1 MPRMMAPQSEVVK
14 KPQPTAIIAS
24 AVRMPGSSNRMWVR
38 KEGWQSAAWKMYD
51 EVGEL
56 RYAANWVGN
65 VLSRATLHA
74 AKRNSFGQVEPII
87 TGPAADYL
95 HDLFNGPDG
104 QAQMLKS
111 IGIHL
116 FIAGECYLVG
126 RAPIKARGEG
136 KDDIWEIASTEEI
149 KYGGGVWQI
158 DYDDGLGP
166 ITLTDD
172 DVVVRIWTPHP
183 RKRILADSPVRAQLA
198 NLRELLLL
206 SRHVSS
212 QAVSHLAGAGVFF
225 VPSEM
230 SFAAPPGVDESL
242 TSAESFQQ
250 VLGGAMS
257 EAIDEPGSPAAITP
271 IVVQAPGDQ
280 IGNVKHVT
288 FWSEYDQNLPALR
301 KESITRLATGL
312 DIPAEVM
319 LGTADMNHW
328 SAWQVEES
336 SIKVQVEPLLETIT
350 NALSIGYLQPTV
362 GDVEVLVAFDTA
374 QLRLRPNRSKEA
386 VDLYDRGE
394 LNGPA
399 LRRETGFEEQDAMK
413 PEDLKAWLLKKVAGG
428 SATPEQ
434 VAQALNA
441 LGISE
446 ISAVGEEMREARP
459 DPSTDDDRVQTG
471 PPEREAAS
479 ISDMS
484 EVLVFRALERA
495 GNRLRSL
502 KQNRPPVPACDT
514 YMFVE
519 CNVGDLDKVLEDAWG
534 IIPRVMPNIASEQR
548 QVVEAALDSYCRHL
562 LLNKRQHSRS
572 EMDHFLTSTS
582 VRTLAS

>member
-1 MPRMMAPQSEVVK
+1 MPRMTAPQSEVVK
-14 KPQPTAIIAS
+14 PPTASIVAS
-24 AVRMPGSSNRMWVR
+24 AVRMPGSTNRMWVR
-38 KEGWQSAAWKMYD
+38 KEGWQSTAWKMYD
-51 EVGEL
+51 QIGEL

-74 AKRNSFGQVEPII
+74 AKRNSFGVVQTV

-126 RAPIKARGEG
+126 RAPIKSRGEG

-149 KYGGGVWQI
+149 KYGAGVWQI
-158 DYDDGLGP
+158 DYDDGTGP
-166 ITLTDD
+166 ITLGDD
-172 DVVVRIWTPHP
+172 DVVVRIWSPHP
-183 RKRILADSPVRAQLA
+183 RKRVMADSPVRAQLS
-198 NLRELLLL
+198 NLHELLLL
-206 SRHVSS
+206 SRHVSA
-212 QAVSHLAGAGVFF
+212 QATSRLAGNGILF

-230 SFAAPPGVDESL
+230 SFAPPPGADPALS
-242 TSAESFQQ
+242 SAESFQE
-250 VLGGAMS
+250 VLGGAMAD
-257 EAIDEPGSPAAITP
+257 AIDDPTSPTATVP

-280 IGNVKHVT
+280 IGNAQHMT

-301 KESITRLATGL
+301 KEAITRLATGL

-336 SIKVQVEPLLETIT
+336 SIKVQIEPLLETIT
-350 NALSIGYLQPTV
+350 NALSIGYLQPLV
-362 GDVEVLVAFDTA
+362 GDTEVLVAFDTA
-374 QLRLRPNRSKEA
+374 QLRLRPNRSNEA
-386 VDLYDRGE
+386 IELYDRGE

-399 LRRETGFEEQDAMK
+399 LRRETGFEESDAMSA
-413 PEDLKAWLLKKVAGG
+413 EDLKAWLLKKVAGG

-441 LGISE
+441 LGITE
-446 ISAVGEEMREARP
+446 IDAVGDNMRQARP
-459 DPSTDDDRVQTG
+459 DPSTGEPPADGTPPDRQ
-471 PPEREAAS
+471 AAS
-479 ISDMS
+479 INDMS

-502 KQNRPPVPACDT
+502 KQTRPPVAACDT
-514 YMFVE
+514 YLFVE
-519 CNVGDLDKVLEDAWG
+519 CNVGDLDKVLEDAWT
-534 IIPRVMPNIASEQR
+534 IIPRVMPNIPDVQR

-562 LLNKRQHSRS
+562 LLNQRQHSRD
-572 EMDHFLTSTS
+572 EMEHFLTGTS
-582 VRTLAS
+582 VRVLA